1 VPRAATIDSDLEE
14 GSLRALLRRA
24 LGRNP
29 LDVAGIVLLLVAAGA
44 ILANALYRQPG
55 PHPAPI
61 FAVKP
66 RPVATDVVALLP
78 RARPATAKSDAAPHP
93 RADLLVEI
101 QRELIKRGLF
111 EGAADGLLGPK
122 TDAAIR
128 DFETLANL
136 KVTGEPSEELLRT
149 LQRPA
154 KTDSHKSDSLK
165 LDATRGRNDLIHDL
179 LTAPAPGAGVAP
191 RIVAVQRALNDF
203 GYGPVK
209 ATGTIGPETTAA
221 IRKFESERKMPV
233 TGQVSGRLIR
243 ELAAVTG
250 RPLE

>member
-1 VPRAATIDSDLEE
+1 VPRAATIDSADLNE
-14 GSLRALLRRA
+14 GGLRALLSRA

-29 LDVAGIVLLLVAAGA
+29 LDAVGLFLLLVAAGA

-61 FAVKP
+61 FSVKP
-66 RPVATDVVALLP
+66 RPVATEPADGVVPPLP
-78 RARPATAKSDAAPHP
+78 RARPPAAKSEAAAHP
-93 RADLLVEI
+93 RADLTANI

-111 EGAADGLLGPK
+111 EGAADGVIGPK

-128 DFETLANL
+128 DFETLANM
-136 KVTGEPSEELLRT
+136 KVTGEPSEDLLRV
-149 LQRPA
+149 LQRGPGKA
-154 KTDSHKSDSLK
+154 D
-165 LDATRGRNDLIHDL
+165 
-179 LTAPAPGAGVAP
+179 TAAPRAPSRDQINEILSGSTSAPGTAQ

-209 ATGTIGPETTAA
+209 ATGSIGPETTAA
-221 IRKFESERKMPV
+221 IRKFESDRKMPV
-233 TGQVSGRLIR
+233 TGQVSARLVR
-243 ELAAVTG
+243 ELAALTG

>member
-1 VPRAATIDSDLEE
+1 VPRAATVNAADADE
-14 GSLRALLRRA
+14 GGLRALLRRA

-29 LDVAGIVLLLVAAGA
+29 VDAIGLFLLLMAIGA

-61 FAVKP
+61 FSVKP
-66 RPVATDVVALLP
+66 RPVAERTDSVTPLP
-78 RARPATAKSDAAPHP
+78 RARPAAAKSDATARS
-93 RADLLVEI
+93 RADLVADV

-111 EGAADGLLGPK
+111 EGAADGVMGPK

-128 DFETLANL
+128 DFETLANM
-136 KVTGEPSEELLRT
+136 KVTGEATDELLRVLLRGPKADAALRGAARDQIT
-149 LQRPA
+149 EILGGSAAPSPTTQR
-154 KTDSHKSDSLK
+154 
-165 LDATRGRNDLIHDL
+165 I
-179 LTAPAPGAGVAP
+179 
-191 RIVAVQRALNDF
+191 IAVQRALNDS

-221 IRKFESERKMPV
+221 IRKFEGDRKMPV
-233 TGQVSGRLIR
+233 TGQISVRLVR
-243 ELAAVTG
+243 ELAAFTG

>member
-1 VPRAATIDSDLEE
+1 VPRAATIDSADLDE
-14 GSLRALLRRA
+14 GGLLALLRRA

-29 LDVAGIVLLLVAAGA
+29 LDVVGVILLLVAVGA

-61 FAVKP
+61 FSIKP
-66 RPVATDVVALLP
+66 RPVATDPADGVVPPLP
-78 RARPATAKSDAAPHP
+78 RPRPLAPKADAAPQT
-93 RADLLVEI
+93 RAALVIEI

-111 EGAADGLLGPK
+111 DGAADGMLGPK

-128 DFETLANL
+128 DFETLANM
-136 KVTGEPSEELLRT
+136 KVTGEPSDEVLHA

-154 KTDSHKSDSLK
+154 KA
-165 LDATRGRNDLIHDL
+165 DAAGARAGTRGDQIGDL
-179 LTAPAPGAGVAP
+179 LSGSVAASGTGP

-221 IRKFESERKMPV
+221 IRKFEGERKMPV
-233 TGQVSGRLIR
+233 TGQVSLRLIR
-243 ELAAVTG
+243 ELATLTG

>member
-1 VPRAATIDSDLEE
+1 VPRAATVDAVDAEE
-14 GSLRALLRRA
+14 GGLRALLSRA

-29 LDVAGIVLLLVAAGA
+29 VDVIGLVLLLLALGA

-61 FAVKP
+61 FSVKP
-66 RPVATDVVALLP
+66 RPVAEHTASVTPIP
-78 RARPATAKSDAAPHP
+78 RSRPAAAKSDASGRS
-93 RADLLVEI
+93 RADLVGDV

-111 EGAADGLLGPK
+111 EGAADGVMGPK

-136 KVTGEPSEELLRT
+136 KVTGEPSEELLRA
-149 LQRPA
+149 LQRGP
-154 KTDSHKSDSLK
+154 K
-165 LDATRGRNDLIHDL
+165 LDAGVPR
-179 LTAPAPGAGVAP
+179 TAARDQISEKILSGSQPPAPTTQRV
-191 RIVAVQRALNDF
+191 VAVQRALNDS

-209 ATGTIGPETTAA
+209 ATGAIGPETTAA
-221 IRKFESERKMPV
+221 IRKFEGDRKMPV
-233 TGQVSGRLIR
+233 TGQISVRLVR
-243 ELAAVTG
+243 ELAAFTG